1 MITKATKSRAVG
13 MLKAGASINEVAG
26 ELDLPLNLVNE
37 WKNEADV
44 DVFDSIEATNHAVS
58 RILKS
63 DAANDENV
71 LDRVQGRLE
80 GVVEQ
85 LVDEIEMCL
94 MSGDVGKAQVIKAC
108 SESTVK
114 LYTAFVLTRNIGQS
128 GVIDQLSNTSV
139 SSFQAL
145 LKD

>member
-1 MITKATKSRAVG
+1 MITRQTKSKAVG
-13 MLKAGASINEVAG
+13 MLKAGATINEVAG
-26 ELDLPLNLVNE
+26 ELDLPLGLVSE
-37 WKNEADV
+37 WKDEANV

-63 DAANDENV
+63 DAANNDDV
-71 LDRVQGRLE
+71 LDRVKSRLE
-80 GVVEQ
+80 SVAEE
-85 LVDEIEMCL
+85 LVDQIELCAL
-94 MSGDVGKAQVIKAC
+94 GGDVGKAQVIKAC

-128 GVIDQLSNTSV
+128 NVINQLSNTNV
-139 SSFQAL
+139 SAFQAL